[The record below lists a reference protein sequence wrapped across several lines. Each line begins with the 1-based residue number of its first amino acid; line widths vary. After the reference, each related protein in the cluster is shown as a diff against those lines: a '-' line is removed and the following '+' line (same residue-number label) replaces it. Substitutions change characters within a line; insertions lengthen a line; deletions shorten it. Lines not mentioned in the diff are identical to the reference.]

1 MKKGVINMKNFILK
15 LKGEYHYFLAGVY
28 STLSK
33 VKFLNKEVMIEKGRE
48 QLEFWKCY
56 SVNY

>member
-1 MKKGVINMKNFILK
+1 MKGVINMKKFILK

>member
-1 MKKGVINMKNFILK
+1 MKNFILK

-28 STLSK
+28 SALSK